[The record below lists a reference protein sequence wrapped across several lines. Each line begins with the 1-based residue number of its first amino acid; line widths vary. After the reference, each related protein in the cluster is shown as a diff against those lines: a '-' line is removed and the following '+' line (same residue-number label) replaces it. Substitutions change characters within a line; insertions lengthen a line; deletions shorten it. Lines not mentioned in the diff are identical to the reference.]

1 MDVSTLKIDKKEVLR
16 YAGHRGDYV
25 PDNVE
30 AAAEKM
36 CGLILQNISPK
47 SRVIQC
53 AVQPAENGVVLG
65 GSRLVLQGR
74 DIKKH
79 LDGCAF
85 CYVLCATIG
94 YQADMFI
101 RSMQV
106 QSALDGLMADA
117 AATAAIEAYCDLLEN
132 RLRSEQKR
140 QGKFV
145 TWRYSP
151 GYGDFPFEQQPQVLN
166 LLQAEKYTGI
176 HCNRACMMIPSKS
189 VTAVMGIANK
199 KPRRSAGKCAFCPN
213 KGNCNFSCR

>member
-1 MDVSTLKIDKKEVLR
+1 MDISTLKIDKKEVLR

-25 PDNVE
+25 PENVD

-36 CGLILQNISPK
+36 CGLILHSISPK

-53 AVQPAENGVVLG
+53 ALQPTENGVVLT
-65 GSRLVLQGR
+65 GSGLVLQGR

-79 LDGCAF
+79 LEGCGY

-132 RLRSEQKR
+132 IALNENIKVYFNIRGRKWEVDEFHGDNEGLVVAEIELGSEDEPFGR
-140 QGKFV
+140 PSWLGEEV
-145 TWRYSP
+145 TGDRRYYNSMLSECP
-151 GYGDFPFEQQPQVLN
+151 Y
-166 LLQAEKYTGI
+166 
-176 HCNRACMMIPSKS
+176 
-189 VTAVMGIANK
+189 K
-199 KPRRSAGKCAFCPN
+199 KWQDASLP
-213 KGNCNFSCR
+213 